1 MCKTGGSGRGIM
13 RSGMENEM
21 AGRMKRFKT
30 WVVGILAF
38 ASAHVGTVVLF
49 FFLEMADPMLRQSVI
64 EALGRQPPPPV
75 YDLVVKT
82 LPGHL
87 YWLLLPS
94 VALWWLMRRRGLAA
108 RYLVV
113 LAWNVQVFMCVVA
126 VYAYCFYVITLPY
139 IPGLP

>member
-1 MCKTGGSGRGIM
+1 
-13 RSGMENEM
+13 M

-30 WVVGILAF
+30 WGVEALVF

-49 FFLEMADPMLRQSVI
+49 FFLEMADPMLRLSVAD
-64 EALGRQPPPPV
+64 ALGRTPPPPV
-75 YDLVVKT
+75 YDFVVKT

-94 VALWWLMRRRGLAA
+94 VVLWWLMRRRGLVA

-113 LAWNVQVFMCVVA
+113 LAYNVQVFMCVVA
-126 VYAYCFYVITLPY
+126 AYAYCFYVITLPY
-139 IPGLP
+139 VPVLP